1 MVLNEISSFIDRKTL
16 FAMREILAVR
26 LFSLLSL
33 GLVMEICRLNLTF
46 IEAETDFISFLMF
59 F

>member
-1 MVLNEISSFIDRKTL
+1 MALNEISSFIDRKTP
-16 FAMREILAVR
+16 FAMMEILAVR
-26 LFSLLSL
+26 LFSLLNL